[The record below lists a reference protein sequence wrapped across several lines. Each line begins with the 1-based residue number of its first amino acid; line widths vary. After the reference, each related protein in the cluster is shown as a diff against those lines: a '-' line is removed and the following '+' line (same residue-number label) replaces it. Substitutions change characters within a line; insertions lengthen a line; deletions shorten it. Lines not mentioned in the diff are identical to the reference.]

1 LLIVQKYGGSSVA
14 DEERIFNVASRIA
27 ETYREGNQLVVVLS
41 AQGDTTDHLLEAA
54 HKISKN
60 PPARELDMLISTG
73 EQQSVAL
80 MAMALYELNI
90 PAISLNASQIG
101 IQTTDMHGSARVK
114 EISTTRLY
122 RELYDNNLVVLVTGF
137 QGYTEKGDITTL
149 GRGGS
154 DTTAVAVAAAVN
166 ADVCEI
172 YTDVDG
178 IYTAD
183 PRVVKNARK
192 IEYISYNEMQ
202 EMAFLGANVLHYRS
216 VELAKKYAV
225 QLVVRSSMTKQPG
238 TIIKGEASLENTHV
252 SGLTVDKNVARVSV
266 VEVKDQ
272 PGMAFK
278 LFDRLADSGIIVDM
292 ILQSVGRGDT
302 KDIAFTVAKN
312 QLNKTMSILEDN
324 AAELEFGYSSSDSAI
339 VKLSLVGVGMVA
351 NPRIASQMFGALYEA
366 GVNIDMISMS
376 EMKLSV
382 LINEKDLVRG
392 MNAVHER
399 FFRIVEV

>member
-14 DEERIFNVASRIA
+14 DVDRVFNVASRIA
-27 ETYREGNQLVVVLS
+27 DCYKEGNQVIVVLS
-41 AQGDTTDHLLEAA
+41 AQGDTTDHLIEAA
-54 HKISKN
+54 HKISPR
-60 PPARELDMLISTG
+60 PPMRELDMLISTG

-80 MAMALYELNI
+80 MALALHELNI
-90 PAISLNASQIG
+90 PAVSLNASQIG
-101 IQTTDMHGSARVK
+101 ILTTEAHGSARVK

-122 RELYDNNLVVLVTGF
+122 KEIFDHNRVVLVTGF
-137 QGYTEKGDITTL
+137 QGHTEKGDVTTL

-154 DTTAVAVAAAVN
+154 DTTAVAIAAAVN
-166 ADVCEI
+166 ADICEI

-183 PRVVKNARK
+183 PRHVKDARK
-192 IEYISYNEMQ
+192 IDCITYNEMQ
-202 EMAFLGANVLHYRS
+202 EMAFLGANVLHNRS

-225 QLVVRSSMTKQPG
+225 QLVVRSSMSKEPG
-238 TIIKGEASLENTHV
+238 TLIKGEASLENTHV

-266 VEVKDQ
+266 VEVQDK

-278 LFDRLADSGIIVDM
+278 LFDRLAESGIIVDM
-292 ILQSVGRGDT
+292 ILQSVGRGNT
-302 KDIAFTVAKN
+302 KDISFTVVKN
-312 QLNKTMSILEDN
+312 QLEKTLAILE
-324 AAELEFGYSSSDSAI
+324 AREFEFGYVSSDTSI
-339 VKLSLVGVGMVA
+339 VKLSLVGVGMTA
-351 NPRIASQMFGALYEA
+351 NPKIASQMFGALYEA

-376 EMKLSV
+376 EMKLSI

-392 MNAVHER
+392 LNSVHGR